1 MILGL
6 DIGRHTIKIV
16 SIEKTKEGFKIL
28 DAASRIVPD
37 VNSAFDPEKIDQ
49 PMWIMA
55 IKELMR
61 LQGINPKRVKN
72 IVTEIGGVHAS
83 VKQITTLDMPT
94 EELHSSMTL
103 EARKHIPMDGT
114 DAVIDF
120 EIFGPNAREVDKIDV
135 GLVACTKGILS
146 KHLDLLKEC
155 GFKPGIVDVEPI
167 ALTNSFSHAKDM
179 PDDGLVVMLD
189 IGAVSSGLV
198 VWGHQ
203 QQYFTRDIQIGG
215 HEFVKAIMEKKD
227 LSYIDAQDLLQK
239 DGLSALLKQASDD
252 NGNDNAIGLAER
264 TVFDNLV
271 EDIRRSLRFYAK
283 TTGQSFFL
291 KILLSGGVAET
302 PGLVD
307 FIQSKLNVDTA
318 VFNPLE
324 SLSGIDELETANPS
338 QYSIAMGL
346 AIRGGLS

>member
-16 SIEKTKEGFKIL
+16 SVEKTKEGFKIL
-28 DAASRIVPD
+28 DAACRIVPD
-37 VNSAFDPEKIDQ
+37 ANSAYDPEKIDQ

-72 IVTEIGGVHAS
+72 IVTGIGGVHAS
-83 VKQITTLDMPT
+83 VKQITTLDMPS

-135 GLVACTKGILS
+135 GLVACTKCILS
-146 KHLDLLKEC
+146 QHIDLLKEC

-167 ALTNSFSHAKDM
+167 ALTNSFSHSKDM
-179 PDDGLVVMLD
+179 PEDGLVVMLD

-203 QQYFTRDIQIGG
+203 QHFFSRDIQIGG
-215 HEFVKAIMEKKD
+215 HDFVKAMMEKKD
-227 LSYIDAQDLLQK
+227 LSYIDAQDLLHRE
-239 DGLSALLKQASDD
+239 GLSALISQASDD
-252 NGNDNAIGLAER
+252 NDNAIGLAER

-324 SLSGIDELETANPS
+324 SLSGIDKLDTVNPS
-338 QYSIAMGL
+338 QYAIAMGL

>member
-6 DIGRHTIKIV
+6 DIGRHTIKLV
-16 SIEKTKEGFKIL
+16 SVEKTKEGFKIL
-28 DAASRIVPD
+28 DAASRLVPD
-37 VNSAFDPEKIDQ
+37 ANRAYDPEKIDK

-72 IVTEIGGVHAS
+72 IVTGIGGVHAS

-135 GLVACTKGILS
+135 GLVACTKGILNH
-146 KHLDLLKEC
+146 HLDLLKEC

-167 ALTNSFSHAKDM
+167 AMTNTFSHAKDM
-179 PDDGLVVMLD
+179 PEDGLVVLLD

-215 HEFVKAIMEKKD
+215 HDFVKAVMDKKD

-239 DGLSALLKQASDD
+239 EGLSAILSQSTSDHE
-252 NGNDNAIGLAER
+252 NAIGLAER

-307 FIQSKLNVDTA
+307 YIQSKLNVDTA
-318 VFNPLE
+318 IINPLE
-324 SLSGIDELETANPS
+324 SLAGIEELEVSNPS
-338 QYSIAMGL
+338 QYAIALGL

>member
-72 IVTEIGGVHAS
+72 IVTGIGGVHAS

-120 EIFGPNAREVDKIDV
+120 EY
-135 GLVACTKGILS
+135 LVRMHGKLIKL
-146 KHLDLLKEC
+146 
-155 GFKPGIVDVEPI
+155 
-167 ALTNSFSHAKDM
+167 
-179 PDDGLVVMLD
+179 ML
-189 IGAVSSGLV
+189 G
-198 VWGHQ
+198 
-203 QQYFTRDIQIGG
+203 
-215 HEFVKAIMEKKD
+215 
-227 LSYIDAQDLLQK
+227 
-239 DGLSALLKQASDD
+239 
-252 NGNDNAIGLAER
+252 
-264 TVFDNLV
+264 
-271 EDIRRSLRFYAK
+271 
-283 TTGQSFFL
+283 
-291 KILLSGGVAET
+291 
-302 PGLVD
+302 
-307 FIQSKLNVDTA
+307 
-318 VFNPLE
+318 
-324 SLSGIDELETANPS
+324 
-338 QYSIAMGL
+338 
-346 AIRGGLS
+346 